1 MKQSNPNGERM
12 FGSGEEKSANI
23 SKKEVLERVSRALDQ
38 IQFGEI
44 VIKVQG
50 GKPVWVDK
58 YERERVG

>member
-1 MKQSNPNGERM
+1 MPERSNRERQ
-12 FGSGEEKSANI
+12 FGEEQEMKHNI
-23 SKKEVLERVSRALDQ
+23 AKKEVLERVSRALDQ